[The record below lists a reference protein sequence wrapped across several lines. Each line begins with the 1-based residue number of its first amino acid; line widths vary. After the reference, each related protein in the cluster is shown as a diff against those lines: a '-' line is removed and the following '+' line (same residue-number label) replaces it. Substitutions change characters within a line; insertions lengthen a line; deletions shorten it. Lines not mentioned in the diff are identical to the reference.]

1 VSGARCYAAGL
12 SKGVGFVRFDR
23 RDEAERA
30 IQQLNGI
37 VPAMAGDQGSGP
49 GHTGSLL
56 LEPISVKFANSPSSS
71 PLGSAAYAA
80 RHGLLGGR
88 GVGPAAAAAGAGPGG
103 LSTAAALAAAAY
115 LSPNCRNRLVPSAP
129 HLQHSANR
137 CFLF

>member
-1 VSGARCYAAGL
+1 VAGLPDVAGL

-37 VPAMAGDQGSGP
+37 LPSDAGGS
-49 GHTGSLL
+49 L

-88 GVGPAAAAAGAGPGG
+88 GASGPGG
-103 LSTAAALAAAAY
+103 LSAAAAAASLAAAAY
-115 LSPNCRNRLVPSAP
+115 LSPGCRSRLVPNAG
-129 HLQHSANR
+129 HLQHSGNR
-137 CFLF
+137 FR